1 MTLHS
6 DEVMSEALKDYAD
19 PTRKTKD
26 IAAKYNVSASTLT
39 VWARKAGI
47 QLRGRGRDRNEEPD
61 ARTRAILEA
70 AAALK
75 QEEVAAR
82 FGITKQRIS
91 KIMKRWKGW
100 KKPSTAPFAVG
111 DVIEWNGA
119 EYTVLEAQP
128 LFGVVRDSTGD
139 VINPFYWN
147 MRGFR
152 AHKVEPHKRA
162 A

>member
-1 MTLHS
+1 
-6 DEVMSEALKDYAD
+6 MSEALKDYAD

-26 IAAKYNVSASTLT
+26 IAAKYGVSPSTLT
-39 VWARKAGI
+39 VWARKAGL
-47 QLRGRGRDRNEEPD
+47 QLRGRGRDRSEEPD

-75 QEEVAAR
+75 QEDVAAK

-91 KIMKRWKGW
+91 KIVKRWKGW
-100 KKPSTAPFAVG
+100 KKPTTAPFAIG
-111 DVIEWNGA
+111 DEIEWNRGI
-119 EYTVLEAQP
+119 YTVLEAGP
-128 LFGVVRDSTGD
+128 LFGIVRDSKGD

-147 MRGFR
+147 MRGFK